1 MKRLI
6 YQVSVGKP
14 SYLYEWCIQSVKDY
28 CDQYGIDHIVQ
39 TEPILKI
46 APLDWSKSN
55 RSENV
60 RKFGYL
66 PIYEKENAFSYFD
79 RYDQIAIIDSDIFI
93 KPQAP
98 NIFDELN
105 DDTDFAGVVEREM
118 PITPEYARKI
128 TAYSH
133 GQYAALSAHN
143 NVDFKPNNLGYEFYN
158 MGMMLMNKSITEHI
172 NGTPEEFIRRDEF
185 RDFVDGIGNWKW
197 STDQTLLNYW
207 VKSTGMKEQHL
218 SFKWNALFKA
228 VQDKCLE
235 DAYLVHF
242 FLKDKLPGKGENI
255 ELLQNAL
262 DGMNINFKH
271 V

>member
-14 SYLYEWCIQSVKDY
+14 SNLYKWCINSVSDY
-28 CDQYGIDHIVQ
+28 CLRHDIHHKVQ

-46 APLDWSKSN
+46 APLDWKKSN

-79 RYDQIAIIDSDIFI
+79 QYDQIAIIDSDIFI
-93 KPQAP
+93 QPQSP
-98 NIFDELN
+98 NIFEELD

-128 TAYSH
+128 IAYSH
-133 GQYAALSAHN
+133 GQYASLK
-143 NVDFKPNNLGYEFYN
+143 NVDFKPNQLGFEFYN
-158 MGMMLMNKSITEHI
+158 MGMMVMNKSITKYI
-172 NGTPEEFIRRDEF
+172 NGSPEEFIRRDEF
-185 RDFVDGIGNWKW
+185 RGFVDGLGNWKW

-207 VKSTGMKEQHL
+207 VKKSGMKEQRL
-218 SFKWNALFKA
+218 SFQWNALFKA
-228 VQDKCLE
+228 VQDKYLK
-235 DAYLVHF
+235 DAHFVHF
-242 FLKDKLPGKGENI
+242 FLKDKLPEGGENI
-255 ELLQNAL
+255 KLLQDAL
-262 DGMNINFKH
+262 NGMNINFKH